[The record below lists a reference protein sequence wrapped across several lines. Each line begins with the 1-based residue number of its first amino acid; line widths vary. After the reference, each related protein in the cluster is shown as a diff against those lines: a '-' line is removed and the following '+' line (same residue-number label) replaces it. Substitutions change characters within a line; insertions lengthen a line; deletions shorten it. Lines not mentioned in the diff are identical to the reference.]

1 MTLDYTTKG
10 EVKVDIRK
18 YVKKIIDEFPV
29 NIEKYQAVT
38 SLETDN
44 LFKVDVSKTPNK
56 NKLELFHTT
65 VARGL
70 FLFKRA
76 RPDIHSTISFLCT
89 ILKQPNKG
97 YWKKLLIL
105 IKYLV

>member
-18 YVKKIIDEFPV
+18 YVKNIIDEFPV
-29 NIEKYQAVT
+29 NMEKYQAVT

-56 NKLELFHTT
+56 NKLELFHTN
-65 VARGL
+65 A
-70 FLFKRA
+70 A
-76 RPDIHSTISFLCT
+76 IISFL
-89 ILKQPNKG
+89 
-97 YWKKLLIL
+97 
-105 IKYLV
+105 